1 MNMTLID
8 ETAHAEEA
16 HMMEPGHEDH
26 SSDDA
31 VHALLHEEEEVAEEI
46 AEETISPSEAALI
59 AEVGETI
66 LSAIEAVEESV
77 TGITSGTGGLVTQI
91 MNEILG
97 TESPTPAPTVFV
109 PEKTSVDIMIGK
121 ITDTVNTIAAGTG
134 DVLNEVFNEPP
145 TPAP

>member
-1 MNMTLID
+1 MKVFNALVLLSAIP
-8 ETAHAEEA
+8 AVFSA
-16 HMMEPGHEDH
+16 GHT
-26 SSDDA
+26 S
-31 VHALLHEEEEVAEEI
+31 EVVEEI
-46 AEETISPSEAALI
+46 AEETISPSEAELI

-66 LSAIEAVEESV
+66 LSAIDAVEESV

-121 ITDTVNTIAAGTG
+121 ITDTVNTIAEGTG